1 MKPWIVVG
9 MIAVV
14 AAAALAVGLSL
25 AASPS
30 GAADEIRAEL
40 IPLQGTETAYGIP
53 LSLASLPQF
62 IGWWTTL
69 VPLAQDRPEY
79 ADALKSLVAPC
90 CDDNTAFHCCCETQ
104 PGQACNLIRSA
115 KGLAA
120 HLVLE
125 LGYTTDQVRQSILQW
140 LEFARPDYYVA
151 AELATRGLDPA
162 SYGLTTQGSCYR
174 GLCGDPI
181 SQGGCGGMN
190 ASAIVEP
197 TIAGGNA

>member
-1 MKPWIVVG
+1 MKPWIVIGVA
-9 MIAVV
+9 AVV
-14 AAAALAVGLSL
+14 AIAALAVGLSL
-25 AASPS
+25 AAGPS

-40 IPLQGTETAYGIP
+40 IPSQGTETAYGIP
-53 LSLASLPQF
+53 LSLASLPEF

-69 VPLAQDRPEY
+69 VPLAQDRPEV

-120 HLVLE
+120 HLALE
-125 LGYTTDQVRQSILQW
+125 LGYTTDQVRQSVLQW
-140 LEFARPDYYVA
+140 LKFARPDCYVA
-151 AELATRGLDPA
+151 AELAARGLDPA

-190 ASAIVEP
+190 ELVEP
-197 TIAGGNA
+197 MISSGSA

>member
-1 MKPWIVVG
+1 MKPWILIGGV
-9 MIAVV
+9 AVV
-14 AAAALAVGLSL
+14 AAASIAVGLSL
-25 AASPS
+25 AAGPS
-30 GAADEIRAEL
+30 TGAADQIRAEL
-40 IPLQGTETAYGIP
+40 IPSQGTETTYGIP
-53 LSLASLPQF
+53 LSLTSLPQF
-62 IGWWTTL
+62 IAWWTSL
-69 VPLAQDRPEY
+69 VPAAQDRPEY

-115 KGLAA
+115 QGLAA

-125 LGYTTDQVRQSILQW
+125 LGYTTDQVRQNVLQW
-140 LEFARPDYYVA
+140 LEFARPDYYIA
-151 AELATRGLDPA
+151 ADIAARGLNPA

-181 SQGGCGGMN
+181 SQGGCGGM
-190 ASAIVEP
+190 SGLVEP

>member
-1 MKPWIVVG
+1 MKPSMVIGIVA
-9 MIAVV
+9 AVV

-30 GAADEIRAEL
+30 ETADEIRAEL
-40 IPLQGTETAYGIP
+40 IPSQGMETAYGIP
-53 LSLASLPQF
+53 LSLASLPEF

-79 ADALKSLVAPC
+79 AVALKSLVAPC

-125 LGYTTDQVRQSILQW
+125 LGYTTDQVRQSVLQW

-151 AELATRGLDPA
+151 AELAARGLDPA

-181 SQGGCGGMN
+181 SRGGCGGMN
-190 ASAIVEP
+190 ELVEP
-197 TIAGGNA
+197 TIAGGSA

>member
-1 MKPWIVVG
+1 MKPRIVVG
-9 MIAVV
+9 VIAAV
-14 AAAALAVGLSL
+14 AAATLAMGLSL
-25 AASPS
+25 AAGPS

-40 IPLQGTETAYGIP
+40 IPSQGTETAYGIP

-69 VPLAQDRPEY
+69 VPPAQDRPEY

-120 HLVLE
+120 HLALD
-125 LGYTTDQVRQSILQW
+125 LGFTKDQIRQSVLQW

-151 AELATRGLDPA
+151 AELAARGLDPA
-162 SYGLTTQGSCYR
+162 NYGLTTHGSCYR
-174 GLCGDPI
+174 GLCEAPI

-190 ASAIVEP
+190 ELVEP
-197 TIAGGNA
+197 MIAGGNA

>member
-1 MKPWIVVG
+1 MKPWIVIGIV
-9 MIAVV
+9 AVV
-14 AAAALAVGLSL
+14 ATAALAVGLSL
-25 AASPS
+25 AAGPP

-40 IPLQGTETAYGIP
+40 IPPQGTETAYGIP

-69 VPLAQDRPEY
+69 VPPAQDRPEY
-79 ADALKSLVAPC
+79 ADALRSLVAPC
-90 CDDNTAFHCCCETQ
+90 CDDNTAFRCCCETQ
-104 PGQACNLIRSA
+104 PGQACNLTRSA

-120 HLVLE
+120 HLVLD
-125 LGYTTDQVRQSILQW
+125 LGVTKDQIRENVLQW

-151 AELATRGLDPA
+151 AELAARGLDPA

-174 GLCGDPI
+174 GLCGAPI

-190 ASAIVEP
+190 ELVEP
-197 TIAGGNA
+197 TIVGGSV